1 MRTPRLRPALPRR
14 PLRFADDERLV
25 AQIRAGSERAFED
38 AYDRHHAGIL
48 SFCRHMVGSR
58 EEAED
63 VVQQTFAAAYS
74 ALLADQREIALK
86 PWLYAIARNGCLSV
100 LRGQREHVALE
111 DAGARLPAT
120 AGLSVEVE
128 QREDLRALL
137 RDLQRLPEDQRAA
150 LILAELGAETHEEIA
165 LVLGVPTVKIRAL
178 VFQARETLMSR
189 RLAREADCE
198 PIREQLAFVRGG
210 ALRRRELRQ
219 HVAQCAG
226 CQEFEAD
233 VRRQRAGMAVLLPVA
248 PTLALKQS
256 SLAAAFATGGSG
268 AATAGGAAAVGVG
281 TGGVAAAGGAAG
293 GATAG
298 GAAAGGAAAVGAA
311 SFGGATMLSGGGALM
326 GAKIVA
332 VKALL
337 GLALTGGVTAGGYT
351 ALHSTPKDASA
362 PAHAGSG
369 APNPPQKTAPKPPP
383 RAFAVPA
390 AVDDC
395 RKATGTAGRCTG
407 TSTAPLPA
415 AAGAGDRDA
424 DGVPNHEDSDRDGDD
439 VANREDT
446 CPNTPGTTANGCAQN
461 APTDPLPADPGPR
474 DRDGDGVA
482 NREDNCP
489 NEAGTTASGC
499 AQNAPTDPL
508 PADSRPGDLD
518 GDGIPNRKDGD
529 RDGDDVANR
538 EDTCPNKAGTTA
550 NGCPRAPA
558 TPTPTVP
565 GPRDRDG
572 DGVANREDDCPNE
585 AGPTA
590 NGCAQNAPTDPL
602 PADPRPGDLDG
613 DGVPNR
619 QDRDLDG
626 DGVPNGRDGDLDGD
640 GVPNRR
646 DGDRDGD
653 GVTNREDECPGK
665 PGMAANGCPE
675 APPAPSSPVPTPFV
689 P

>member
-165 LVLGVPTVKIRAL
+165 LVLSVPTVKIRAL

-268 AATAGGAAAVGVG
+268 AAT
-281 TGGVAAAGGAAG
+281 
-293 GATAG
+293 
-298 GAAAGGAAAVGAA
+298 AGGAAAVGAA

-508 PADSRPGDLD
+508 PAD
-518 GDGIPNRKDGD
+518 
-529 RDGDDVANR
+529 
-538 EDTCPNKAGTTA
+538 
-550 NGCPRAPA
+550 
-558 TPTPTVP
+558 
-565 GPRDRDG
+565 
-572 DGVANREDDCPNE
+572 
-585 AGPTA
+585 
-590 NGCAQNAPTDPL
+590 
-602 PADPRPGDLDG
+602 PRPGDLDG